1 MLQVIGKNAMQQQ
14 LGKLETANKL
24 GKERLEK
31 ALQEL
36 SCEKAASES
45 LTPSSHDFAA
55 LAESWVTAVGHVD
68 CGRLV
73 MCICFFKPD

>member
-1 MLQVIGKNAMQQQ
+1 MQQQ

-24 GKERLEK
+24 GKDRLGQ

-36 SCEKAASES
+36 SCEKAASQS
-45 LTPSSHDFAA
+45 VTPSSRDFAA
-55 LAESWVTAVGHVD
+55 LAAWVTAVGHVD

-73 MCICFFKPD
+73 MCICFFKQD